1 MIARLKEVD
10 AAFAHPVNQ
19 PVLLSDPPR
28 PTAPQHVFERLGL
41 ADARERIA
49 EDPFYKLQN
58 AQGRFPVGPR
68 RE

>member
-1 MIARLKEVD
+1 MIARLKEVN
-10 AAFAHPVNQ
+10 AGFAPINQ

-28 PTAPQHVFERLGL
+28 PAAPQHVFERLGL

-49 EDPFYKLQN
+49 EDRFYKLQN